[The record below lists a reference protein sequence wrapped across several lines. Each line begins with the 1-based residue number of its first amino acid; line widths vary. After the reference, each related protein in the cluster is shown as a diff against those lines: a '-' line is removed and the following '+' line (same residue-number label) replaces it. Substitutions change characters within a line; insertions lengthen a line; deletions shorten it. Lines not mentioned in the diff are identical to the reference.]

1 MLGDNLMVI
10 INTKYGSFE
19 GLTHKN
25 LDLFLGIP
33 YAYLLDIV
41 VLNTLVLSIVM
52 IHWLMLQFRAIP
64 PQPFNKLE
72 TFFQLRNRNFNLM
85 KIAYI

>member
-1 MLGDNLMVI
+1 MVI

-25 LDLFLGIP
+25 LDLFLGIH
-33 YAYLLDIV
+33 AYPLLDIV
-41 VLNTLVLSIVM
+41 VLNTLVHIYSYDTLVDATIQSN
-52 IHWLMLQFRAIP
+52 P

-72 TFFQLRNRNFNLM
+72 TFFSTTKQKFNLM

>member
-33 YAYLLDIV
+33 YAYPLLDIV
-41 VLNTLVLSIVM
+41 VLNTLVYL
-52 IHWLMLQFRAIP
+52 
-64 PQPFNKLE
+64 
-72 TFFQLRNRNFNLM
+72 
-85 KIAYI
+85 